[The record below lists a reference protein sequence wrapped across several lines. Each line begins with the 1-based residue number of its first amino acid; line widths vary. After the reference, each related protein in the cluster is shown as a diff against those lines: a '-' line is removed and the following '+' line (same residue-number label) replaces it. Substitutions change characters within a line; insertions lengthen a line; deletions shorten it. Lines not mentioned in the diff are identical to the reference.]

1 MAASPSIDVS
11 PKLLRTLHRIHQ
23 QRADLQGQLRRIPMQ
38 LTAIQSTVEEAQAA
52 VDAAAAA
59 LKKARMTADEK
70 QLQLQSREAHV
81 AELQRKLNTAAS
93 NKEFSM
99 LKDQIAA
106 DEQANNVQNDE
117 IFEVLERIDTLESQ
131 LQEANKQLDE
141 TRQEADKKKQAT
153 EDRLATVESNLERVE
168 GQLKAAEADLPSA
181 AISDYK
187 RITAARGEDALAP
200 IEEDSCGGCSQT
212 LTAQL
217 IDQVRLAKL
226 ARCPNCNAFLY
237 EAEDRRVR

>member
-11 PKLLRTLHRIHQ
+11 PQLLRTLHRIHQ

-38 LTAIQSTVEEAQAA
+38 LAAVQATVDEAQAA
-52 VDAAAAA
+52 VDAAAAT

-81 AELQRKLNTAAS
+81 ADLQRKLNTAAS

-117 IFEVLERIDTLESQ
+117 IFEVLERIDVLQSQ
-131 LQEANKQLDE
+131 LQQANTNLDQ
-141 TRQEADKKKQAT
+141 TRQEAEKKKQA
-153 EDRLATVESNLERVE
+153 
-168 GQLKAAEADLPSA
+168 
-181 AISDYK
+181 
-187 RITAARGEDALAP
+187 
-200 IEEDSCGGCSQT
+200 IEERLS
-212 LTAQL
+212 TAHNLIQL
-217 IDQVRLAKL
+217 IKFNYHKCV
-226 ARCPNCNAFLY
+226 PMH
-237 EAEDRRVR
+237 

>member
-1 MAASPSIDVS
+1 
-11 PKLLRTLHRIHQ
+11 
-23 QRADLQGQLRRIPMQ
+23 LQGQLRRIPMQ
-38 LTAIQSTVEEAQAA
+38 LAAVQATVDEAQAA
-52 VDAAAAA
+52 VDAAAAT

-81 AELQRKLNTAAS
+81 ADLQRKLNTAAS

-117 IFEVLERIDTLESQ
+117 IFEVLERIDVLQSQ
-131 LQEANKQLDE
+131 LQQANTNLDQ
-141 TRQEADKKKQAT
+141 TRQEAEKKKQAI
-153 EDRLATVESNLERVE
+153 EERLSTAQAGLERVE
-168 GQLKAAEADLPSA
+168 DQLKVAEAELPA
-181 AISDYK
+181 AAVSDYQ
-187 RITAARGEDALAP
+187 RITSARGEEALAP
-200 IEEDSCGGCSQT
+200 IEEDSCGGCYQT

-217 IDQVRLAKL
+217 VDQVRLAKL